1 MTTRLVWSVQRTW
14 KTDPT
19 LFLGMGQNSP
29 SASFQTLPDQP
40 DRATVRAYQNE
51 LIWLHQMVQSK
62 PEVPHVISMSKSDK
76 PYPTNSPT
84 DRSLPIALL
93 RAREKVMGPIRVMLL
108 KAGVT
113 EQQWR
118 VLRVLDEAGQTDA
131 SEIAKRSCLLM
142 PSLTRI
148 IQTLCENGYVTRT
161 RDTNDRRR
169 QILDITKAG
178 QSGTETNIFKNFFI
192 FTCSNIS

>member
-1 MTTRLVWSVQRTW
+1 
-14 KTDPT
+14 
-19 LFLGMGQNSP
+19 
-29 SASFQTLPDQP
+29 
-40 DRATVRAYQNE
+40 
-51 LIWLHQMVQSK
+51 
-62 PEVPHVISMSKSDK
+62 MSKSEK
-76 PYPTNSPT
+76 PFSLNSPT

-118 VLRVLDEAGQTDA
+118 VLRVLDETGQTDA
-131 SEIAKRSCLLM
+131 SEIAKRACLLM

-161 RDTNDRRR
+161 RDTKDRRR
-169 QILDITKAG
+169 QIINITKAG
-178 QSGTETNIFKNFFI
+178 QTLIEDNMVESR
-192 FTCSNIS
+192 NISDSLEDRFGRQNVAQLLDLLNALDELDR